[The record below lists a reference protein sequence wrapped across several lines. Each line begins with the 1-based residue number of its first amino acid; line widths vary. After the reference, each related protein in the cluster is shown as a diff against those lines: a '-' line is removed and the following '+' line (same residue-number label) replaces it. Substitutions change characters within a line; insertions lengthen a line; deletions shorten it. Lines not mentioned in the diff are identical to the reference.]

1 MKKLFF
7 IFSIMMATTGFAQDH
22 FAGINTSSRVGILN
36 ANVNPAELPNLSN
49 KFEVN
54 IYGVSFNVA
63 NNKIG
68 FSDLTSGSN
77 LEDLIFKGNEPVNMR
92 FDGQIIGPSFAMKWM
107 KWGFGITTKA
117 NMKFDLVDID
127 TKIGDAISN
136 SGLNLGSSTIISN
149 NYNQRLNGTSWGEIG
164 LSAGRT
170 VFENNQ
176 HRLNAGI
183 TLKFLFP
190 GSYSNFGMDKF
201 QGTVTTGL
209 NEAYLSDTNATINI
223 AYSGSLANSF
233 TNFSDYT
240 SSVFGSL
247 NGVATDIGVN
257 YQLKNG
263 SEKYKVNAGMSIRNM
278 GSMTFQDNNNST
290 TNYQLSIPEATLS
303 NPGLSLSQFESVQNL
318 QNVETIL
325 QNSGYLTS
333 VKSNK
338 DFVVKLPTVFS
349 AYADVKILTKVY
361 LTLFTQ
367 QKLNSDNNNDQ
378 ITTQNIISLTP
389 RVNLGFFEAYLPIS
403 NNEVSG
409 TNVGIGFRFRGF
421 YLGSSSIITT
431 VLNDSKQADIYTG
444 FRWGFL

>member
-7 IFSIMMATTGFAQDH
+7 IFSIITATTGFAQDH

-36 ANVNPAELPNLSN
+36 TNVNPAELPNLSN

-136 SGLNLGSSTIISN
+136 SGLNLGSSTLISN
-149 NYNQRLNGTSWGEIG
+149 NYNQRLNGTTWGEIG

-263 SEKYKVNAGMSIRNM
+263 TEKYKVNAGMSIRNM
-278 GSMTFQDNNNST
+278 GSMTFKDNNNST

-303 NPGLSLSQFESVQNL
+303 NPGLSLSQFENVQNL
-318 QNVETIL
+318 QDVETIL

>member
-1 MKKLFF
+1 
-7 IFSIMMATTGFAQDH
+7 MMATTGFAQDH
-22 FAGINTSSRVGILN
+22 FIGINTSSRVGILN
-36 ANVNPAELPNLSN
+36 TNVNPAELPNLSN

-136 SGLNLGSSTIISN
+136 SGLNLGSSTLISN
-149 NYNQRLNGTSWGEIG
+149 NYNQRLNGTTWGEIG

-263 SEKYKVNAGMSIRNM
+263 TEKYKVNAGMSIRNM

-318 QNVETIL
+318 QDVETIL

>member
-1 MKKLFF
+1 MKKLLF
-7 IFSIMMATTGFAQDH
+7 IFTIITATTSFAQDH

-36 ANVNPAELPNLSN
+36 TNVNPAELPNLS
-49 KFEVN
+49 KRFEIN
-54 IYGVSFNVA
+54 IYGLSFNVA

-68 FSDLTSGSN
+68 FSDLTSDTN

-92 FDGQIIGPSFAMKWM
+92 FDGQIIGPSVAMRWM

-136 SGLNLGSSTIISN
+136 SGLNLGSSTVINN
-149 NYNQRLNGTSWGEIG
+149 NYNQRLNGTSWGEVG

-170 VFENNQ
+170 VFENDK
-176 HRLNAGI
+176 HRLNVGI

-201 QGTVTTGL
+201 QGTVTSGI
-209 NEAYLSDTNATINI
+209 NGAYLSDTQATINI
-223 AYSGSLANSF
+223 AYSGGLADSF
-233 TNFSDYT
+233 SNFNDYT

-257 YQLKNG
+257 YQWKNG
-263 SEKYKVNAGMSIRNM
+263 SDKYKVNAGMSIRNI
-278 GSMTFQDNNNST
+278 GSMTFKDNNNSSS
-290 TNYQLSIPEATLS
+290 NYILSIPEATLS
-303 NPGLSLSQFESVQNL
+303 DPGLDLSQFENVQNL
-318 QNVETIL
+318 QDVETIL
-325 QNSGYLTS
+325 QNSGYLTAE
-333 VKSNK
+333 KSNK
-338 DFVVKLPTVFS
+338 DFTVKLPTVFS
-349 AYADVKILTKVY
+349 AYADVKIIPKVY
-361 LTLFTQ
+361 VTVFTQ

-389 RVNLGFFEAYLPIS
+389 RVNLGFFEAYLPVS

-409 TNVGIGFRFRGF
+409 TNVGMGFRFKGF

-444 FRWGFL
+444 FRWAFL

>member
-1 MKKLFF
+1 
-7 IFSIMMATTGFAQDH
+7 MATTGFAQDH

-36 ANVNPAELPNLSN
+36 TNVNPAELPNLSN

-136 SGLNLGSSTIISN
+136 SGLNLGSSTLISN
-149 NYNQRLNGTSWGEIG
+149 NYNQRLNGTTWGEIG

-240 SSVFGSL
+240 SSVFGNL

-263 SEKYKVNAGMSIRNM
+263 TEKYKVNAGMSIRNM

-303 NPGLSLSQFESVQNL
+303 NPGLSLSQFENVQNL
-318 QNVETIL
+318 QDVETIL

>member
-1 MKKLFF
+1 
-7 IFSIMMATTGFAQDH
+7 MMATTGFAQDH
-22 FAGINTSSRVGILN
+22 FAGINTSSRIGILN
-36 ANVNPAELPNLSN
+36 TNVNPAELPNLSN

-136 SGLNLGSSTIISN
+136 SGLNLGSSTLISN
-149 NYNQRLNGTSWGEIG
+149 NYNQRLNGTTWGEIG

-278 GSMTFQDNNNST
+278 GSMTFKDNNNST

-303 NPGLSLSQFESVQNL
+303 NPGLSLSQFENVQNL
-318 QNVETIL
+318 QDVETIL

>member
-77 LEDLIFKGNEPVNMR
+77 LEDLIFKGNDPVNMR

-303 NPGLSLSQFESVQNL
+303 NPGLSLSQFENVQNL
-318 QNVETIL
+318 QDVETIL

-333 VKSNK
+333 AKSNK

-349 AYADVKILTKVY
+349 AYADVNILTKVY

>member
-1 MKKLFF
+1 
-7 IFSIMMATTGFAQDH
+7 MMATTGFAQDH

-36 ANVNPAELPNLSN
+36 TNVNPAELPNLSN

-136 SGLNLGSSTIISN
+136 SGLNLGSSTLISN
-149 NYNQRLNGTSWGEIG
+149 NYNQRLNGTTWGEIG

-240 SSVFGSL
+240 SSVFGNL

-263 SEKYKVNAGMSIRNM
+263 TEKYKVNAGMSIRNM

-303 NPGLSLSQFESVQNL
+303 NPGLSLSQFENVQNL
-318 QNVETIL
+318 QDVETIL